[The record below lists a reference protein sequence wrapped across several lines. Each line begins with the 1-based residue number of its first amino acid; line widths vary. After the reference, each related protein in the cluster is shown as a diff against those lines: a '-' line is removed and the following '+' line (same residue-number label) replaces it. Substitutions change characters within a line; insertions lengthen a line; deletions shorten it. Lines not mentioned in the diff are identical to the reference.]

1 MKFIKFLN
9 NKVFHSLRTIENNQ
23 KIYISS
29 LIFIS
34 LLIKF
39 FLLIGYDIPQP
50 PDARKHINILDYL
63 FDKVGFIAD
72 VKYSVEIIF
81 IAPYLKIQP
90 LLLFYMGTFITTI
103 LQIVVSSIGILLIF
117 NIAKIITK
125 NVHVASIS
133 ALLFCFN
140 PFITYYSL
148 LFQYETLFIFFLLS
162 SMNLFLIKKKIAS
175 YFLFIFTILINPV
188 AEFGIPVFIILTSI
202 FIFKFSI
209 IQSFKNLSMYIVIYI
224 IMQITMISYNYK
236 EFGTFVRY
244 YQSGIISLEYN
255 EAYAKYG
262 LDFEKI
268 RKFNENIALK
278 ACPKDS
284 NFSND
289 IFYLLTKHRAC
300 TQKVLNKYSY
310 DYLLNT
316 DNTLQIMN
324 DMLSRVGR
332 LFSLYPY
339 DTKETHVKIISTI
352 YYSFLYFF
360 LIIFFLQKKYLSN
373 KQFYP
378 IIFFTVL
385 SLSVYIVLHAV
396 FRYRV
401 PYDTFLIILASKVI
415 NDIIIKINKKTHN

>member
-50 PDARKHINILDYL
+50 PDARKYINILDYL

-103 LQIVVSSIGILLIF
+103 LQIIVSSISILLIF

-162 SMNLFLIKKKIAS
+162 SMNLFLIKKK
-175 YFLFIFTILINPV
+175 LL
-188 AEFGIPVFIILTSI
+188 L
-202 FIFKFSI
+202 
-209 IQSFKNLSMYIVIYI
+209 
-224 IMQITMISYNYK
+224 
-236 EFGTFVRY
+236 
-244 YQSGIISLEYN
+244 
-255 EAYAKYG
+255 
-262 LDFEKI
+262 
-268 RKFNENIALK
+268 
-278 ACPKDS
+278 
-284 NFSND
+284 
-289 IFYLLTKHRAC
+289 IFYLFLLSLLILL
-300 TQKVLNKYSY
+300 QNLGFL
-310 DYLLNT
+310 YLL
-316 DNTLQIMN
+316 
-324 DMLSRVGR
+324 
-332 LFSLYPY
+332 Y
-339 DTKETHVKIISTI
+339 
-352 YYSFLYFF
+352 
-360 LIIFFLQKKYLSN
+360 
-373 KQFYP
+373 
-378 IIFFTVL
+378 
-385 SLSVYIVLHAV
+385 
-396 FRYRV
+396 
-401 PYDTFLIILASKVI
+401 
-415 NDIIIKINKKTHN
+415 